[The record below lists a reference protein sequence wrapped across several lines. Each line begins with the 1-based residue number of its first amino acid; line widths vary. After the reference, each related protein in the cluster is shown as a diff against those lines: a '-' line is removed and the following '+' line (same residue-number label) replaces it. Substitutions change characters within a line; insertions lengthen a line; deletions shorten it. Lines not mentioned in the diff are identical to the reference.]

1 MCPMENGRDTIVIVD
16 EAGFARVCT
25 SILAEEGFSSDSLI
39 RGDYALAQREVAE
52 ASLLIT
58 SFPYGKSVLKKL
70 GGLAL
75 PVIVLA
81 DHVGME
87 LIDVLEGLENSYC
100 MVKPI
105 DYQRFTVLVKE
116 LVRSK
121 DVLFQGGY
129 SIV

>member
-1 MCPMENGRDTIVIVD
+1 MGNGRDTIVIVD
-16 EAGFARVCT
+16 EAGFARVCS
-25 SILAEEGFSSDSLI
+25 SILAGEGFSFDSLI
-39 RGDYALAQREVAE
+39 RGDVALSQGKVAE

-58 SFPYGKSVLKKL
+58 SFPYGKSVLEKL
-70 GGLAL
+70 NGLAL
-75 PVIVLA
+75 PIIVLA
-81 DHVGME
+81 DHVGKE

-105 DYQRFTVLVKE
+105 DYGRFTVLVKE

-121 DVLFQGGY
+121 DDLLQGGY